1 MSAHP
6 APAQPVDRTIPIRAF
21 GLSLSVF
28 LAITYLLCLA
38 LRFVVPD
45 VGTHLPWL
53 QFLPGF
59 DWTPF
64 GILLGLIETSGLRLV
79 RRPRLRRAVQLF
91 YLSPRMR
98 RVEYGQSPNFRR
110 AC

>member
-64 GILLGLIETSGLRLV
+64 GILLGLIETLAYGWYVALVFGGL
-79 RRPRLRRAVQLF
+79 F
-91 YLSPRMR
+91 
-98 RVEYGQSPNFRR
+98 NFFISRH
-110 AC
+110 A